1 MRFALILRLAAALP
15 KYGRIVY
22 CLYRDPRT
30 PRWWKVGLGLV
41 LGVIWTPFINIP
53 ETVPVLGQMEWV
65 ALTLL
70 AIRLAVNRAP
80 QDLVAEHEAAIARG
94 DSLWHQDL
102 ARARETAV
110 DYRARRRLN

>member
-1 MRFALILRLAAALP
+1 MRFALVLRLAAALP

-30 PRWWKVGLGLV
+30 PRWWKVGLGLA

-53 ETVPVLGQMEWV
+53 EAVPVLGQMEWV

-70 AIRLAVNRAP
+70 AIRIAVSRAP
-80 QDLVAEHEAAIARG
+80 SELVEEHEAAIARG

-102 ARARETAV
+102 AKARATAME
-110 DYRARRRLN
+110 YRARRTLS